1 MQAMAQILADNGSG
15 ELLYV
20 IAVLVLA
27 AGSAI
32 FQKLREKMSGPPDR
46 PRPTAPPTQGGPQ
59 VPRPTI
65 PQRRATPPQRPAV
78 PPQRP
83 PVPTQR
89 PAIPPQTRRPAV
101 PPARPQPQRPQPRPA
116 GMPQQPPAR
125 RPQPQ
130 APQRPA
136 RPVQPAPSLKAA
148 ASAQEDEERLAV
160 PLEAIARAAEAVH
173 APVAT
178 AKPARPVPMVTKL
191 STAELR
197 RAFVLSEVL
206 APPLAL
212 RDQ

>member
-1 MQAMAQILADNGSG
+1 MQVMAQILADNGSG

-32 FQKLREKMSGPPDR
+32 FQKVREKMSGPPDR
-46 PRPTAPPTQGGPQ
+46 PRPTAPTTQGGPQ

-65 PQRRATPPQRPAV
+65 PQRRATPPQRPPA

-89 PAIPPQTRRPAV
+89 PAIPPQARRPAV

-130 APQRPA
+130 APQ

-197 RAFVLSEVL
+197 RAFILSEVL